1 MVLIPKKAVGFHPE
15 ETASAGKVSPLI
27 LPAFLPL
34 VGNPLASELAC
45 ADKKLVFFGQNQ
57 SPYPGGYRPQNFD
70 LFLEIYLQI
79 SQKHP
84 AWDVLQRF
92 LICPAGYL
100 IDLLD
105 PGDFLSHS

>member
-1 MVLIPKKAVGFHPE
+1 MIPKKAVGFHLE
-15 ETASAGKVSPLI
+15 ETASAEKVSQLI
-27 LPAFLPL
+27 LPPFHPL
-34 VGNPLASELAC
+34 VGIPLASELAC

-57 SPYPGGYRPQNFD
+57 SPSQGGYLPRNVD
-70 LFLEIYLQI
+70 LFLGIYLQI

-84 AWDVLQRF
+84 VWDVLQRF

-100 IDLLD
+100 SDLLD